1 MCAYKKPRKIVRR
14 ARTLLLRAAPS
25 CPRPRRRKAIFCE
38 NAVLLC
44 SAIDF
49 LVVLPV
55 KCDPR
60 ILPLPS
66 RLLLLLPTHLP
77 IQSTRARSTCWPPN
91 TAQYP
96 GPSLLFSPKRGA
108 TMRRS
113 DRRKRGQTT
122 TDFPIR
128 RTPSCRARRARRA
141 SFPHVRYDA
150 MYVHMYVSLS
160 SKKTR
165 APGILSA
172 RESEEN
178 RPIRTR
184 KTRVE
189 RGDVGTSAC
198 LRRHR
203 AFYTSPMSP
212 LCLFCFFVLASSS
225 ASPHRCFVALAETT
239 SPLASS

>member
-1 MCAYKKPRKIVRR
+1 MPSHCA
-14 ARTLLLRAAPS
+14 AQLTSWWSCLPS
-25 CPRPRRRKAIFCE
+25 VIH
-38 NAVLLC
+38 V
-44 SAIDF
+44 SS
-49 LVVLPV
+49 
-55 KCDPR
+55 
-60 ILPLPS
+60 PS
-66 RLLLLLPTHLP
+66 RLLLLLLPPHLP

-96 GPSLLFSPKRGA
+96 SPSLLFSPKRGA

-128 RTPSCRARRARRA
+128 RTPSCRA
-141 SFPHVRYDA
+141 SFPHVRFDA
-150 MYVHMYVSLS
+150 MYVLTYVRKFISQEKPRPRVL
-160 SKKTR
+160 
-165 APGILSA
+165 LA
-172 RESEEN
+172 RESEEKL
-178 RPIRTR
+178 PTRTC
-184 KTRVE
+184 KTREE

-203 AFYTSPMSP
+203 AFYTSSMSP
-212 LCLFCFFVLASSS
+212 LCVFCFFVLASSS